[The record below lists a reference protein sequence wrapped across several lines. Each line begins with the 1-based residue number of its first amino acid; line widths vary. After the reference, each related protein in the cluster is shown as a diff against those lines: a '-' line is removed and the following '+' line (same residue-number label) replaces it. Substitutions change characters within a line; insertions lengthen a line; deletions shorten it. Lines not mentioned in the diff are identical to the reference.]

1 MPTKIVCS
9 RRIDKGGPGRASNTV
24 TCVFFNRPGGV
35 VLCSSVV
42 AFWTTIL
49 KDTDSNS
56 NVLDNRVPVSVF
68 IFFSH
73 VVLRKSEK

>member
-1 MPTKIVCS
+1 MCS

-49 KDTDSNS
+49 KDTDSNLLKTLNFFIDNFTILKAPGS
-56 NVLDNRVPVSVF
+56 NPLN
-68 IFFSH
+68 IN
-73 VVLRKSEK
+73 